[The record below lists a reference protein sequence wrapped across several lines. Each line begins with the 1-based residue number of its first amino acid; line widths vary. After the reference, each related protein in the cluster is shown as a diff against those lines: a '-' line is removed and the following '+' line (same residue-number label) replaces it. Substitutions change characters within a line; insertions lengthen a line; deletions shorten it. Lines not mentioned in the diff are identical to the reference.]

1 MRLRPALK
9 VPPIELMNA
18 LRSDGAA
25 FIVGNQCGD
34 FLPGPAPLALVT
46 DEIHECFKPAVKSPT
61 TAAAFALRRSAVA
74 DDVWIH
80 QRKV

>member
-1 MRLRPALK
+1 
-9 VPPIELMNA
+9 
-18 LRSDGAA
+18 
-25 FIVGNQCGD
+25 
-34 FLPGPAPLALVT
+34 
-46 DEIHECFKPAVKSPT
+46 VKSPT

>member
-1 MRLRPALK
+1 
-9 VPPIELMNA
+9 MNA

-46 DEIHECFKPAVKSPT
+46 NEIHEYFKPAVKSPPA
-61 TAAAFALRRSAVA
+61 AAAFALRRSAGA
-74 DDVWIH
+74 DDV
-80 QRKV
+80 

>member
-9 VPPIELMNA
+9 VTPIKLMNA

-25 FIVGNQCGD
+25 FFTEKHGGN
-34 FLPGPAPLALVT
+34 FLPRPAPLALFT
-46 DEIHECFKPAVKSPT
+46 NEFHEWLKPAVKSPT
-61 TAAAFALRRSAVA
+61 TAVAFALHWAAIV
-74 DDVWIH
+74 DDDLSP

>member
-1 MRLRPALK
+1 MCLRAALK
-9 VPPIELMNA
+9 VTPIELMNA

-25 FIVGNQCGD
+25 FIVGNHCGD

-46 DEIHECFKPAVKSPT
+46 DEIHEWFKPAVKSPT
-61 TAAAFALRRSAVA
+61 AAAVFALRRPAIV